1 MNCFTFE
8 ASFFGGQNDDRKIEE
23 FTPASLEKM
32 GEHLCN
38 ALYEY
43 MLITEEDERQK
54 RLKEAKKKKKKKKYV
69 EKQQVPTTLQ
79 D

>member
-8 ASFFGGQNDDRKIEE
+8 ASFFGGYNEDRHIEE
-23 FTPASLEKM
+23 FTPLELEKM

-43 MLITEEDERQK
+43 MLIIEEEDRQK
-54 RLKEAKKKKKKKKYV
+54 KLKETKKKKKKKK
-69 EKQQVPTTLQ
+69 
-79 D
+79 